1 MNMPINTDPHKT
13 LAEIFSRVN
22 MSELPAMNEH
32 VQQLIGVLNKNRAT
46 IQEISEVILKDASL
60 TTKLLQ
66 TANSAYYS
74 RGVPIT
80 SISRAIAALGLG
92 TLKELAI
99 TLALFEDFLKAGVER
114 EEISKLLAKCFLSA
128 TQAKILCKVKNFN
141 LPEEDV
147 FICTLLHELGKI
159 IVLVYLPEL
168 YRKAQELVDRGY
180 SDEFS
185 AKTVLNDLT
194 FTTVG
199 MEIARFWNF
208 SEKII
213 LSMTD
218 NPPQPISRQDS
229 QLLLLNVAAFCNRLT
244 WIICYGTDLDLAE
257 LLLHYGPILGISK
270 EESLNLALKS
280 AGYAENM
287 SGIIRFGL
295 NRLNIRGKI
304 AQKGASSKPSGNN
317 TLDIPVSK
325 NGSLHKEP

>member
-13 LAEIFSRVN
+13 LTEIFGRVN
-22 MSELPAMNEH
+22 MSELPAMSEH
-32 VQQLIGVLNKNRAT
+32 VQQLIAVLNNGRAT
-46 IQEISEVILKDASL
+46 VQDICEVILKDASL

-80 SISRAIAALGLG
+80 SISRAVTALGLA
-92 TLKELAI
+92 TLKELAV

-128 TQAKILCKVKNFN
+128 TQAKILCKVKGISI
-141 LPEEDV
+141 PEEDAFV
-147 FICTLLHELGKI
+147 CTLLHELGKI

-180 SDEFS
+180 SDEFA

-194 FTTVG
+194 FTMVG

-218 NPPQPISRQDS
+218 NPPAPTSKRDT

-244 WIICYGTDLDLAE
+244 WTICYGTDLDLAE
-257 LLLHYGPILGISK
+257 LLLHYGPILSISR
-270 EESLNLALKS
+270 EESLALANKS
-280 AGYAENM
+280 AGFAENM

-295 NRLNIRGKI
+295 SRLDIRGRI
-304 AQKGASSKPSGNN
+304 ARRAN
-317 TLDIPVSK
+317 DADA
-325 NGSLHKEP
+325 

>member
-1 MNMPINTDPHKT
+1 MNMPINTDIQQT
-13 LAEIFSRVN
+13 LTEIFSKVN
-22 MSELPAMNEH
+22 MSELPAMSEH
-32 VQQLIGVLNKNRAT
+32 VQQLIGVLGKSNAT
-46 IQEISEVILKDASL
+46 VQEISQVILKDASL

-74 RGVPIT
+74 RGVPIS
-80 SISRAIAALGLG
+80 SISRAISALGLS
-92 TLKELAI
+92 TLKELAL

-128 TQAKILCKVKNFN
+128 TQAKNLCRIKGIK

-147 FICTLLHELGKI
+147 FICALLHELGKI

-168 YRKAQELVDRGY
+168 YRKAQELIDRGY
-180 SDEFS
+180 SDEFA
-185 AKTVLNDLT
+185 AKTILNDLT
-194 FTTVG
+194 FTMVG

-218 NPPQPISRQDS
+218 NPPRPTSNLDM
-229 QLLLLNVAAFCNRLT
+229 QLILLNVAAFCNRQT

-257 LLLHYGPILGISK
+257 LLLHYGPILNISK
-270 EESLNLALKS
+270 EESLALANKS
-280 AGYAENM
+280 VGYAENM

-295 NRLNIRGKI
+295 SRLDIRNKI
-304 AQKGASSKPSGNN
+304 ARKSGPEKGQGFHEV
-317 TLDIPVSK
+317 DQ
-325 NGSLHKEP
+325 SLLWSTDS

>member
-1 MNMPINTDPHKT
+1 MNMPINTDIQQT
-13 LAEIFSRVN
+13 MAEIFSKVN
-22 MSELPAMNEH
+22 MSELPAMSEH
-32 VQQLIGVLNKNRAT
+32 VQQLIGVLGNSNAT
-46 IQEISEVILKDASL
+46 VQEISQVVIKDASL

-80 SISRAIAALGLG
+80 SISRAISALGLS
-92 TLKELAI
+92 TMKELAV

-128 TQAKILCKVKNFN
+128 TQAKNLCRIKGIK
-141 LPEEDV
+141 LPEEEV
-147 FICTLLHELGKI
+147 FICALLHELGKI

-180 SDEFS
+180 SDEFA

-194 FTTVG
+194 FTMVG

-218 NPPQPISRQDS
+218 NPPRPTSNLDM
-229 QLLLLNVAAFCNRLT
+229 QLILLNVAAFCNRQT

-257 LLLHYGPILGISK
+257 LLLHYGPILNISK
-270 EESLNLALKS
+270 EESLKLANKS
-280 AGYAENM
+280 VDFAEKM

-295 NRLNIRGKI
+295 TRLDIRNKI
-304 AQKGASSKPSGNN
+304 ARKGSPA
-317 TLDIPVSK
+317 
-325 NGSLHKEP
+325 E